1 MSKPKVTE
9 CLTEAVPTQENPEWL
24 DVLDVQVNGY
34 RPAILL
40 WREDYDAMRKE
51 LEELRAHRTMKKRS
65 KPKIKAAVWLVYLE
79 DGISMTRDTLAE
91 AKILAANWKEYPNVA
106 IVKYVREVKRK

>member
-51 LEELRAHRTMKKRS
+51 LEELRAKV
-65 KPKIKAAVWLVYLE
+65 IDALE
-79 DGISMTRDTLAE
+79 DGYMAGRENKRSLH
-91 AKILAANWKEYPNVA
+91 
-106 IVKYVREVKRK
+106 EVKTEFKKNGKVEWFKCKE

>member
-51 LEELRAHRTMKKRS
+51 LEELR
-65 KPKIKAAVWLVYLE
+65 E
-79 DGISMTRDTLAE
+79 
-91 AKILAANWKEYPNVA
+91 WKEQRQSDDMNA
-106 IVKYVREVKRK
+106 STHNHGGT